1 MTLLLKVT
9 FPGLNYFM
17 KKAILSLCCA
27 FLFTISFAQVKSGDA
42 QLDKRLEEYCIY
54 NVKQDYK
61 NLVEYYHSSIFKIVP
76 KQTMLKSLEA
86 NANDESFKLSYDT
99 MRITAISPVFKL
111 DSAAYHKVTFYSYFT
126 MSVTDEKSVKDEEFT
141 NSLIGTFQAF
151 YPGKSVCYSK
161 EKNLFIVAGEENMIA
176 VKDAENPVWTF
187 LGYNDYQEDVIRS
200 VLPEQVFNH
209 FKNRN

>member
-1 MTLLLKVT
+1 
-9 FPGLNYFM
+9 M
-17 KKAILSLCCA
+17 KKLILSLCSA
-27 FLFTISFAQVKSGDA
+27 FLFTISFAQLKSGDA

-76 KQTMLKSLEA
+76 KQTMLKSLQA

-99 MRITAISPVFKL
+99 MRITAISPVFKV

-126 MSVTDEKSVKDEEFT
+126 MSVADEESVKDEDFT
-141 NSLIGTFQAF
+141 KSLIGTFQAF
-151 YPGKSVCYSK
+151 YPGKSVSYSK

-176 VKDAENPVWTF
+176 VKDTENPEWTF
-187 LGYNDYQEDVIRS
+187 LGYNEYQEDVIKN
-200 VLPEQVFNH
+200 VLPEEVFNH
-209 FKNRN
+209 FKN